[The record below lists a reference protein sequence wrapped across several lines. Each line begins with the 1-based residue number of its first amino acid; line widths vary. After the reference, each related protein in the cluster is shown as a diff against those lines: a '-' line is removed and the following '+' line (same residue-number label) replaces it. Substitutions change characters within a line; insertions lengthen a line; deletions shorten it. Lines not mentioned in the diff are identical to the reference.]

1 MNQDYKH
8 PITSP
13 LELSDEQVGEW
24 LIDDGYP
31 WDPSELAVITITTNR
46 LKNVARQAFQ
56 AGADQELAACCEW
69 LEKQH
74 EKLGWAYRMR
84 DQDLRTARR

>member
-8 PITSP
+8 PVVP
-13 LELSDEQVGEW
+13 LAQQLGEW
-24 LIDDGYP
+24 ETEFFDEGKNLDVLLI
-31 WDPSELAVITITTNR
+31 R
-46 LKNVARQAFQ
+46 AFQ

-74 EKLGWAYRMR
+74 ENWAGHTVCVTKIYA
-84 DQDLRTARR
+84 LLAAK